1 MFDQPCDDPALAL
14 VCELESSLL
23 TPESRQDAAFLHRV
37 LHPDFIEFGASGRT
51 WTRQSIIA
59 DLSSASPAASI
70 EATAMTARRIDTGTI
85 LVTYHADRDGLRS
98 LRSSIWVQHHANWT
112 MLFHQGTPAVLESH
126 DAQALV

>member
-1 MFDQPCDDPALAL
+1 MLDQRSDDPALTL

-51 WTRQSIIA
+51 WTRQSIVA

-70 EATAMTARRIDTGTI
+70 EATAMTARRIDADTI
-85 LVTYHADRDGLRS
+85 LITYHADRSGLRS
-98 LRSSIWVQHHANWT
+98 LSVGQSTNMGRMSAMCSS
-112 MLFHQGTPAVLESH
+112 
-126 DAQALV
+126 